1 MLYLVE
7 AKEAF
12 FVVSEKHKMLF
23 EVVLDKNYNNPE
35 TGVMADQIIKF
46 KGHKTKKQYPK
57 ELRRIVFY
65 DKKGNRTFVFY
76 TNNFNI
82 TAEQVALLYKYR
94 WRVELFFKWLK
105 QHLRVKEFY
114 GTTENAVK
122 IQIYAAI
129 TAYCLVVIVQE
140 ELKLE
145 MDTYDVLRI
154 LNTSLLTK
162 MPLIDL
168 LDSRV
173 SLEVDNMKR
182 VAH

>member
-1 MLYLVE
+1 M
-7 AKEAF
+7 
-12 FVVSEKHKMLF
+12 
-23 EVVLDKNYNNPE
+23 
-35 TGVMADQIIKF
+35 I
-46 KGHKTKKQYPK
+46 
-57 ELRRIVFY
+57 LRRS
-65 DKKGNRTFVFY
+65 GRL
-76 TNNFNI
+76 
-82 TAEQVALLYKYR
+82 Q
-94 WRVELFFKWLK
+94 

-145 MDTYDVLRI
+145 MDTCDVLRI

-168 LDSRV
+168 LDSRA
-173 SLEVDNMKR
+173 SLEVEDEKYVQLELKFEN
-182 VAH
+182 

>member
-1 MLYLVE
+1 M
-7 AKEAF
+7 
-12 FVVSEKHKMLF
+12 
-23 EVVLDKNYNNPE
+23 
-35 TGVMADQIIKF
+35 
-46 KGHKTKKQYPK
+46 
-57 ELRRIVFY
+57 
-65 DKKGNRTFVFY
+65 
-76 TNNFNI
+76 
-82 TAEQVALLYKYR
+82 
-94 WRVELFFKWLK
+94 K

-154 LNTSLLTK
+154 LNTSLFTK

-168 LDSRV
+168 LDSRA
-173 SLEVDNMKR
+173 SLEVEDEKYVQLELKFEN
-182 VAH
+182 